1 MAVDASRR
9 CVGPVDR
16 RLDGPFGLSTPSK
29 QIEYSLPVIKGN
41 AVTRLMSPYD
51 YGAFYKN
58 PLKDIVEKFN
68 YDRVC
73 DSHAPLFYVGATRV
87 RNGKIRI
94 LRGMRSALMH

>member
-1 MAVDASRR
+1 
-9 CVGPVDR
+9 
-16 RLDGPFGLSTPSK
+16 
-29 QIEYSLPVIKGN
+29 
-41 AVTRLMSPYD
+41 MSPYD

-73 DSHAPLFYVGATRV
+73 DRHAPLFYVGATRV

-94 LRGMRSALMH
+94 FEGG